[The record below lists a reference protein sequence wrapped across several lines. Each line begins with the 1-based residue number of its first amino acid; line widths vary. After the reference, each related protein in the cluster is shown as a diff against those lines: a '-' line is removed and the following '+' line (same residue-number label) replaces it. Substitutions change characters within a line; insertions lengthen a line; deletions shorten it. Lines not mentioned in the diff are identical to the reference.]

1 MAAAIASS
9 LIRQKRQARESNS
22 DRVSASKRRSS
33 PSKDGRSLCE
43 RHVLG
48 VFSKVRFCSGRKRP
62 VRRRPVFHSS
72 DYLIYLVNFN
82 SDSLYLYFLYQ
93 ILECG
98 LEAKSHDFNSSLM
111 FASPFIPG
119 LLLHR
124 VSTIFVGRSELRK
137 KEKYQHVTLLE
148 ETMIDNEKENLP
160 IATAPNHGSSYPHK
174 FCLKEPQ
181 LKGIVTRLFSQ
192 QGYFLQM
199 HPDGTIDGTK
209 DENSDYTLFNLIP
222 VGLRVV
228 AIQGVKASLYV
239 AMNGEGYLYSSVS
252 PFSCVCVCVCVCG
265 ANWHYIL

>member
-62 VRRRPVFHSS
+62 VRRRP
-72 DYLIYLVNFN
+72 
-82 SDSLYLYFLYQ
+82 
-93 ILECG
+93 
-98 LEAKSHDFNSSLM
+98 
-111 FASPFIPG
+111 
-119 LLLHR
+119 
-124 VSTIFVGRSELRK
+124 
-137 KEKYQHVTLLE
+137 
-148 ETMIDNEKENLP
+148 
-160 IATAPNHGSSYPHK
+160 
-174 FCLKEPQ
+174 EPQ

-209 DENSDYTLFNLIP
+209 DENSDYNFNHYEDRGHVLFTTTL
-222 VGLRVV
+222 
-228 AIQGVKASLYV
+228 
-239 AMNGEGYLYSSVS
+239 
-252 PFSCVCVCVCVCG
+252 
-265 ANWHYIL
+265 

>member
-62 VRRRPVFHSS
+62 VRRRP
-72 DYLIYLVNFN
+72 
-82 SDSLYLYFLYQ
+82 
-93 ILECG
+93 
-98 LEAKSHDFNSSLM
+98 
-111 FASPFIPG
+111 
-119 LLLHR
+119 
-124 VSTIFVGRSELRK
+124 
-137 KEKYQHVTLLE
+137 
-148 ETMIDNEKENLP
+148 
-160 IATAPNHGSSYPHK
+160 
-174 FCLKEPQ
+174 EPQ

-239 AMNGEGYLYSSVS
+239 AMNGEGYLYSSPEIDAIITSDFLFTKRQEKNKDGMIVKEHKTR
-252 PFSCVCVCVCVCG
+252 V
-265 ANWHYIL
+265 